1 MAKTK
6 PSKAKVFKAAGAKA
20 PVAPSPVVAEDKSD
34 PTPVTIVSPVPE
46 PPAQPVAEPFVHP
59 EPPLPPADPIPGLTP
74 DEEIKE
80 VQRRIASLQAR
91 LRELEH
97 PFQEYPKMV
106 KGHTFNSREEQ
117 DAAGSDFADK

>member
-1 MAKTK
+1 MATK
-6 PSKAKVFKAAGAKA
+6 KSSKADKKAAGAKA
-20 PVAPSPVVAEDKSD
+20 PVAPSPAVAEDKSE

-46 PPAQPVAEPFVHP
+46 PTIQPAAEAFVHP
-59 EPPLPPADPIPGLTP
+59 EPPPPPAKPIPGLTP